1 MLVVCVIIVVF
12 MYVYNISYQELME
25 VFDDLFDETRIDQ
38 WNNLAQVR
46 MSFINRA

>member
-1 MLVVCVIIVVF
+1 
-12 MYVYNISYQELME
+12 ME
-25 VFDDLFDETRIDQ
+25 VFDDLFDETRTDQ

>member
-1 MLVVCVIIVVF
+1 MHALCLSSVSSLF
-12 MYVYNISYQELME
+12 MYISYQELME

-46 MSFINRA
+46 MIFHQ

>member
-1 MLVVCVIIVVF
+1 MHYACHLFHHCF
-12 MYVYNISYQELME
+12 MYISYQELME

-46 MSFINRA
+46 MIFHQ